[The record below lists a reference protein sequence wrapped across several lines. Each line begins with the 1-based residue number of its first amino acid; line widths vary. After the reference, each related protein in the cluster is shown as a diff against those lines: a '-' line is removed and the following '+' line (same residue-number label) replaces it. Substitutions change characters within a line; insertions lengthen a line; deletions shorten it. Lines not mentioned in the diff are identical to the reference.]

1 MPQTMLAILAMM
13 MFSLFAVQQQEKIYF
28 AQNTMIRQA
37 VSAMLNG
44 AAVERLEE
52 IGSKG
57 YDQAIVDNEIL
68 ITSSQ
73 LASPSTEFGPGF
85 DHTPEDD
92 IDDFHTA
99 VDTLYREI
107 GADSLGFIVEST
119 VEYASEA
126 DPSQPAPSGVRTKY
140 KLVTV
145 TARSVLQYEIPDA
158 QVSRSVSCG
167 SACQW

>member
-1 MPQTMLAILAMM
+1 MPQTMLAVLAMM
-13 MFSLFAVQQQEKIYF
+13 IFSLFAVQQQEKVFF
-28 AQNTMIRQA
+28 AQNAMIRQA

-57 YDQAIVDNEIL
+57 YDQAIVDNETL
-68 ITSSQ
+68 TGSGQLSS
-73 LASPSTEFGPGF
+73 STYDFGPGN

-92 IDDFHTA
+92 IDDFDTA
-99 VDTLYREI
+99 VDTLYRAI
-107 GADSLGFIVEST
+107 GTDSLGFVVEST
-119 VEYASEA
+119 VVYADELNPETA
-126 DPSQPAPSGVRTKY
+126 AASGSRTKY

-145 TARSVLQYEIPDA
+145 TARSLLAGLPDVT
-158 QVSRSVSCG
+158 VSRSVSCG

>member
-1 MPQTMLAILAMM
+1 MLAVLAMM
-13 MFSLFAVQQQEKIYF
+13 LFSLFAVQQQEKIYF

-52 IGSKG
+52 VGSKG
-57 YDQAIVDNEIL
+57 YDQAIVDNETL
-68 ITSSQ
+68 VSSLH
-73 LASPSTEFGPGF
+73 LASPSHEFGPGS

-92 IDDFHTA
+92 IDDFHAA
-99 VDTLYREI
+99 VDTLYRPV
-107 GADSLGFIVEST
+107 GSDSLGFILESS
-119 VEYASEA
+119 VVYASEL
-126 DPSQPAPSGVRTKY
+126 DPETPAPSGTRTKY

-145 TARSVLQYEIPDA
+145 TARCLTLPEMPQVE
-158 QVSRSVSCG
+158 VSRSFSCG